1 MQETRGHTV
10 GPFLARFR
18 HHTFLTW
25 LLKPANLLTIHHM
38 LLRASPLAQQWK
50 IRLQYWRR
58 EFDPWIREIPWER
71 KWQTTPVFL
80 LGKIPWTEESG
91 RLQSVATQRVE
102 HDWAAENAC
111 THMLLTLQSKF
122 WISDHLILGFPGGSD
137 GKVSACNTEDLGS
150 IPESGRSPGKGN
162 GNPLQYPC
170 LENPMDR
177 GAWWATVHEV
187 AKSWTRL
194 SNFTLLFF
202 YFSLNIGNKPHFHI
216 SKE

>member
-1 MQETRGHTV
+1 MQRCWRQGSIP
-10 GPFLARFR
+10 G
-18 HHTFLTW
+18 W
-25 LLKPANLLTIHHM
+25 GW
-38 LLRASPLAQQWK
+38 SPEEEMATHSSILS
-50 IRLQYWRR
+50 RN
-58 EFDPWIREIPWER
+58 
-71 KWQTTPVFL
+71 
-80 LGKIPWTEESG
+80 IPWTEEPG
-91 RLQSVATQRVE
+91 GPQSMRSQRVG
-102 HDWAAENAC
+102 HNWVTENAC

-122 WISDHLILGFPGGSD
+122 WTSDHLILGFPGGSD